1 MKRSDGM
8 SFSEALET
16 ALSRN
21 RESIGT
27 YKEKTLHHTLKLYYG
42 GLHSTE
48 ANVGRYIADVV
59 REDGIYEIQSK
70 AFYRMTA
77 KLESFLSVSPVTV
90 VYPVTVS
97 KNIIWADIET
107 GEIVSTSR
115 SPKKGSVYNILPELY
130 SLRQFLKNDN
140 LSFICAMVDCDEYR
154 YADGYGKDKKKRAT
168 KVDIVPSSLIDEIQF
183 RNTADYRLF
192 LPDSLPEIFTSSDYS
207 KVTKLRRKDSSKALF
222 VLTELGVVSR
232 VGAEGKS
239 FLYKISSD

>member
-1 MKRSDGM
+1 M

-97 KNIIWADIET
+97 KHIIWADIET

-140 LSFICAMVDCDEYR
+140 LSFICALVNCDEYR

-168 KVDIVPSSLIDEIQF
+168 KVDIIPTCLIDEVRICG
-183 RNTADYRLF
+183 TEDYKMF
-192 LPDSLPEIFTSSDYS
+192 VPDSLPEIFTSADYA
-207 KVTKLRRKDSSKALF
+207 KATKLRKSDSGKALL
-222 VLTELGVVSR
+222 VLTETGAVNR
-232 VGAEGKS
+232 VGTKGKRI
-239 FLYKISSD
+239 LYSKGQIL

>member
-59 REDGIYEIQSK
+59 REDGIYEVQSK
-70 AFYRMTA
+70 AFYRMIA
-77 KLESFLSVSPVTV
+77 KLEAFLSVSPVTV

-115 SPKKGSVYNILPELY
+115 SPKKGSVYSILPELY

-140 LSFICAMVDCDEYR
+140 LSFICAFVDCDEYR

-168 KVDIVPSSLIDEIQF
+168 KVDIIPSELKEEIFIDGVD
-183 RNTADYRLF
+183 DYNIF
-192 LPDSLPEIFTSSDYS
+192 LPESLPETFTSADYA
-207 KVTKLRRKDSSKALF
+207 KATKLRKSDSGKALL
-222 VLTELGVVSR
+222 VLTEVGAVNR
-232 VGAEGKS
+232 VGMKGKS
-239 FLYKISSD
+239 ILYSKGQ